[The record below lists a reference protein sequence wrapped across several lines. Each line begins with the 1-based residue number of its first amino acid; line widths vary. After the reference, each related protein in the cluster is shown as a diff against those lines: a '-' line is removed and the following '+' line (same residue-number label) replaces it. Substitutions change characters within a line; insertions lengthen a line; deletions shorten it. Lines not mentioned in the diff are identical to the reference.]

1 MAQHIIDQSKGEKA
15 IFRESCGFK
24 DEALLHQLLRE
35 IADNKMKKSELNK
48 TPKELKVV

>member
-1 MAQHIIDQSKGEKA
+1 MAQHIIDQSQGEKA

-35 IADNKMKKSELNK
+35 MADDKMKKSEFNK
-48 TPKELKVV
+48 TLKELKVI